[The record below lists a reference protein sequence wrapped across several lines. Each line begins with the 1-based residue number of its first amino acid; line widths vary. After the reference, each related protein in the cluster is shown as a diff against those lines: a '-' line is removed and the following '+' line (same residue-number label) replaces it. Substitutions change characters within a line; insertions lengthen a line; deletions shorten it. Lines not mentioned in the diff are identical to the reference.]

1 MISFTHGAI
10 ACGTKPRTDHLL
22 FDISHVASR
31 YLVVSP
37 LKSVEFS
44 LQPGNIPLGFPV
56 VHAEPDFVYPV
67 IQIS

>member
-1 MISFTHGAI
+1 MISFTNNAITQGA
-10 ACGTKPRTDHLL
+10 KPWTDQLL

-37 LKSVEFS
+37 LKGVEFS